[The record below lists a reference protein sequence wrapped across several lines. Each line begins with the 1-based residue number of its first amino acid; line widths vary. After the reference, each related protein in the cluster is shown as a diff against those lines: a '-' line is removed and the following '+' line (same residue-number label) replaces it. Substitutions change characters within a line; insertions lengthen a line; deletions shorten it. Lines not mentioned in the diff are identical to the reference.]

1 MREGFANDAARS
13 FLRTGNA
20 FVIDTNKHMISN
32 TAYMLVIPDNNVN
45 ILQYMLAFLNSRAI
59 LFYMDI
65 ICSRFND
72 NGWRWLNQFVSL
84 LPIPKDK
91 HDISIIDL
99 VNNIDSMNQQS
110 NSLEI
115 NNFVNQIFGFT
126 KEECELLNKRF
137 EKY

>member
-1 MREGFANDAARS
+1 MFRIYVVWREGVANDAARS

-20 FVIDTNKHMISN
+20 FVMDT
-32 TAYMLVIPDNNVN
+32 
-45 ILQYMLAFLNSRAI
+45 
-59 LFYMDI
+59 
-65 ICSRFND
+65 ICSRFDD

-84 LPIPKDK
+84 LPIPKYK